1 LGSSFLESPG
11 FPVDDVNE
19 ASAGEKQGGGR
30 PEFWEM
36 VFWWTRKPLAG
47 ARAVIAGALLPDGV
61 SVYSFRSW
69 LGLDRGVAHRVN
81 PRLPEAYQRVFSKAR
96 LLDPFAGFGSIPL
109 EAVRL
114 GVGEVVA
121 VELLPV
127 AYVLLKA
134 VLEYPKWASE
144 KGVAGRLVKDVER
157 WGNWVVEELR
167 RDPDVRELYD
177 SGVAVYI
184 GTWEIRC
191 PACGRYTPLVG
202 NWWLARVAGRTREEE
217 EEGEESEEEA
227 RRGEYTRLAWME
239 PVVEGGRVHVRIVD
253 LNREL
258 QRRTL
263 RATINTREGVVRVD
277 GREYRVQR
285 PNIDARRETATC
297 LHCSNRITGK
307 PGEWPVKKGLRGW
320 NESLERYLRGEISLE
335 ELKRQQVRPRLLA
348 KVKIVE
354 KDLEF
359 EPATEEDE
367 EKLWKALEKLRAMW
381 GDPDIPT
388 EPLAEYERRQLMV
401 CTSTGACKWYQL
413 FNPRQLLTLVKLVKL
428 IREDGKK
435 VEEEKLREGWSREDA
450 YKYAEAI
457 TTYLAIAL
465 IRYADFNSIGSHWTI
480 TWLIPNET
488 LAMRGIAMVWNYGEY
503 SPYAPARTGNW
514 LRNIENVV
522 EGLSYLVPAVS
533 SSSSKVR
540 VLLDDATSLSKLG
553 GEKFDLIVTDPPYR
567 DDVPYAELSDFYYVW
582 LKRALCDVVDVGG
595 VLVRQP
601 RFLREAFFDEFGS
614 EIEVQWRVFAPRE
627 VSEAGGRSRI
637 WSSTSIGGRSV
648 PVGSFDYFKF
658 LLSES
663 FKAMASKL
671 KDDGLLVTYYAHT
684 SPEAWEALLE
694 AARGAGFRLSSAHAM
709 VTESAQRVTA
719 RGKAGLDISIVA
731 VWRRGVGGEALASEV
746 YARALGRCRG
756 YAGELLKRGLDGVNL
771 FVGVLGC
778 VLSEFTGYSAIH
790 GVRGVEHLV
799 RDYVYPATAEA
810 IAGAL
815 AGVEAEARFS
825 PPALFYL
832 LAKTLIEPRPRQATR
847 VMDRSTLSILAIGTR
862 SDMSELRGRLRL
874 VEQDGERFRLLE
886 PPRGRR
892 EPIESIRAVLEDRG
906 VIQEARGVSV
916 DRPIIRSSVDV
927 LHVLEYYS
935 LTLPQSE
942 LAKRAED
949 LRARHPA
956 FYDEAFRL
964 ANVLSKLLKPGD
976 PERELASRVSRSLSQ
991 PGPGRGLDAYLGG
1004 GLPWVS

>member
-1 LGSSFLESPG
+1 
-11 FPVDDVNE
+11 
-19 ASAGEKQGGGR
+19 
-30 PEFWEM
+30 
-36 VFWWTRKPLAG
+36 
-47 ARAVIAGALLPDGV
+47 
-61 SVYSFRSW
+61 
-69 LGLDRGVAHRVN
+69 
-81 PRLPEAYQRVFSKAR
+81 
-96 LLDPFAGFGSIPL
+96 
-109 EAVRL
+109 
-114 GVGEVVA
+114 
-121 VELLPV
+121 
-127 AYVLLKA
+127 
-134 VLEYPKWASE
+134 
-144 KGVAGRLVKDVER
+144 
-157 WGNWVVEELR
+157 
-167 RDPDVRELYD
+167 
-177 SGVAVYI
+177 
-184 GTWEIRC
+184 
-191 PACGRYTPLVG
+191 
-202 NWWLARVAGRTREEE
+202 
-217 EEGEESEEEA
+217 
-227 RRGEYTRLAWME
+227 
-239 PVVEGGRVHVRIVD
+239 
-253 LNREL
+253 
-258 QRRTL
+258 
-263 RATINTREGVVRVD
+263 
-277 GREYRVQR
+277 
-285 PNIDARRETATC
+285 
-297 LHCSNRITGK
+297 
-307 PGEWPVKKGLRGW
+307 
-320 NESLERYLRGEISLE
+320 
-335 ELKRQQVRPRLLA
+335 PRLLA
-348 KVKIVE
+348 KVKVVE
-354 KDLEF
+354 RDLEF

-367 EKLWKALEKLRAMW
+367 EKLWKALEKLRAIW

-388 EPLAEYERRQLMV
+388 EPIPEYESRSIWV
-401 CTSTGACKWYQL
+401 IAYGFSKWYQL

-428 IREDGKK
+428 IREAGKK

-450 YKYAEAI
+450 FKYAEAV

-465 IRYADFNSIGSHWTI
+465 LKHADWNSMVSGWQLSY
-480 TWLIPNET
+480 LIAAHT
-488 LAMRGIAMVWNYGEY
+488 LAMRGIAMVWNWGEY
-503 SPYAPARTGNW
+503 NPLSEYKGTFKAMLKSTLN
-514 LRNIENVV
+514 
-522 EGLSYLVPAVS
+522 GLDHLVSAVS
-533 SSSSKVR
+533 GSPSRVR
-540 VLLDDATSLSKLG
+540 VLLDDASSLSKLG

-627 VSEAGGRSRI
+627 VSEAEGRSRF
-637 WSSTSIGGRSV
+637 WGSTSIGGRSV

-663 FKAMASKL
+663 FKTMASRL
-671 KDDGLLVTYYAHT
+671 RDDGLLVTYYAHT

-778 VLSEFTGYSAIH
+778 VLSEFTGYSVIH

-847 VMDRSTLSILAIGTR
+847 VMDRSTLTILAIGTR
-862 SDMSELRGRLRL
+862 SDVSELRGRLRL

-892 EPIESIRAVLEDRG
+892 ELIESIRAVL
-906 VIQEARGVSV
+906 EARGVSV
-916 DRPIIRSSVDV
+916 DRPIIRSPVDV
-927 LHVLEYYS
+927 LHILEYYS
-935 LTLPQSE
+935 LTLPQGE
-942 LAKRAED
+942 LARRAED

-956 FYDEAFRL
+956 FYDEAVRL
-964 ANVLSKLLKPGD
+964 ASVLSRLLRPGD

>member
-1 LGSSFLESPG
+1 LGSSFLESPS
-11 FPVDDVNE
+11 FPIDDVNE

-81 PRLPEAYQRVFSKAR
+81 PRLPETYQRVFSKAR

-114 GVGEVVA
+114 GLGEVVA

-127 AYVLLKA
+127 AYVFLKA

-157 WGNWVVEELR
+157 WGSWVLEELR

-217 EEGEESEEEA
+217 EEGEESEEEEA

-239 PVVEGGRVHVRIVD
+239 PVVEGDRVHIRIVD
-253 LNREL
+253 LNKEL

-263 RATINTREGVVRVD
+263 RATINTREGVVGVD

-297 LHCSNRITGK
+297 LHCSSRITGK
-307 PGEWPVKKGLRGW
+307 PGEWPVKKGLRVW

-348 KVKIVE
+348 KVKVVE

-367 EKLWKALEKLRAMW
+367 EKLWKALEKLRAIW

-388 EPLAEYERRQLMV
+388 EPMTPYGGPTLGDPPLIFKNFYR
-401 CTSTGACKWYQL
+401 L

-428 IREDGKK
+428 IREAGKK
-435 VEEEKLREGWSREDA
+435 VEEEKLKEGWSREDA
-450 YKYAEAI
+450 YKYAEAV

-465 IRYADFNSIGSHWTI
+465 VRYADYNAIVTFWNYGGQLPAQVAHALS
-480 TWLIPNET
+480 
-488 LAMRGIAMVWNYGEY
+488 MRGIAMSWNWGEPIPFIEM
-503 SPYAPARTGNW
+503 SGTGTFKMNLNKIIHKILPYLA
-514 LRNIENVV
+514 
-522 EGLSYLVPAVS
+522 SAVS
-533 SSSSKVR
+533 GSPSRVR
-540 VLLDDATSLSKLG
+540 VLLDDATSLSRLG
-553 GEKFDLIVTDPPYR
+553 EEKFDLIVTDPPYR
-567 DDVPYAELSDFYYVW
+567 GDVPYAELSDFYYVW

-627 VSEAGGRSRI
+627 VSEVEGRSRV
-637 WSSTSIGGRSV
+637 WGSTSIGGRSV

-663 FKAMASKL
+663 FKAMASRL
-671 KDDGLLVTYYAHT
+671 RDDGLLVTYYAHT

-694 AARGAGFRLSSAHAM
+694 AARGAGLRLSSAHAM
-709 VTESAQRVTA
+709 VTEFAHRVTA
-719 RGKAGLDISIVA
+719 RGRAGLDISIVA

-746 YARALGRCRG
+746 YARALSRCRG

-778 VLSEFTGYSAIH
+778 VLSEFTGYSVIH

-810 IAGAL
+810 VAGAL

-847 VMDRSTLSILAIGTR
+847 VMDRSTLTILAIGTR
-862 SDMSELRGRLRL
+862 SDVSELRGRLRL

-886 PPRGRR
+886 PLRGRR
-892 EPIESIRAVLEDRG
+892 ELIESIRAVLE
-906 VIQEARGVSV
+906 ARNVSV

-927 LHVLEYYS
+927 LHILEYYS

-942 LAKRAED
+942 LARRAED

-956 FYDEAFRL
+956 FYDEAVRL
-964 ANVLSKLLKPGD
+964 ASILSRLLRPGD
-976 PERELASRVSRSLSQ
+976 PERELASRVSRFQSQ

>member
-11 FPVDDVNE
+11 FPIDDVNE
-19 ASAGEKQGGGR
+19 ASAREKQGGGR

-61 SVYSFRSW
+61 NVYSFRSW

-127 AYVLLKA
+127 AYVFLKA
-134 VLEYPKWASE
+134 VLEYPRWASG

-157 WGNWVVEELR
+157 WGSWVLEELR
-167 RDPDVRELYD
+167 RDLDVRELYD

-217 EEGEESEEEA
+217 EEGEESEEEEA

-239 PVVEGGRVHVRIVD
+239 PVVEGDRVHIRIVD
-253 LNREL
+253 LNKEL

-335 ELKRQQVRPRLLA
+335 ELKRQLVKPRLLA
-348 KVKIVE
+348 KVKVVE
-354 KDLEF
+354 RDLEF

-367 EKLWKALEKLRAMW
+367 EKLWKALEKLRAIW

-388 EPLAEYERRQLMV
+388 EPIPEYENRRITPILGI
-401 CTSTGACKWYQL
+401 SKWYQL

-428 IREDGKK
+428 IREAGKK
-435 VEEEKLREGWSREDA
+435 IEEEKLREGWSREEA
-450 YKYAEAI
+450 FKYAEAV

-465 IRYADFNSIGSHWTI
+465 AKQINYNSSINRWDSTWWKIG
-480 TWLIPNET
+480 ET
-488 LAMRGIAMVWNYGEY
+488 LSIRGIAMNWNWCDVNPVSTFIG
-503 SPYAPARTGNW
+503 SWQKSLNSIV
-514 LRNIENVV
+514 N
-522 EGLSYLVPAVS
+522 GLSYLVSAVS
-533 SSSSKVR
+533 GSSSRVR
-540 VLLDDATSLSKLG
+540 VLLDDASSLSKLG

-627 VSEAGGRSRI
+627 VSEAEGRSRV
-637 WSSTSIGGRSV
+637 WGSTSIGGRSV

-663 FKAMASKL
+663 FKAMASRL
-671 KDDGLLVTYYAHT
+671 RDDGLLVTYYAHT

-746 YARALGRCRG
+746 YARALSRCRG

-778 VLSEFTGYSAIH
+778 VLSEFTGYSVIH

-862 SDMSELRGRLRL
+862 SDVSELRGRLRL

-892 EPIESIRAVLEDRG
+892 ELIESIRAVL
-906 VIQEARGVSV
+906 EARGVSV
-916 DRPIIRSSVDV
+916 DRPIIRSPVDV
-927 LHVLEYYS
+927 LHILEYYS

-942 LAKRAED
+942 LARRTED

-964 ANVLSKLLKPGD
+964 ANVLSRLFRPGD

>member
-11 FPVDDVNE
+11 FPIDDVNE

-61 SVYSFRSW
+61 SVYSFRSR

-114 GVGEVVA
+114 GLGEVVA

-127 AYVLLKA
+127 AYVFLKA

-157 WGNWVVEELR
+157 WGNWVLEELR

-202 NWWLARVAGRTREEE
+202 NWWLARVTRRTQEEE

-253 LNREL
+253 LNKEL

-297 LHCSNRITGK
+297 LHCNSRITGK
-307 PGEWPVKKGLRGW
+307 PGEWPVKKGLREW

-335 ELKRQQVRPRLLA
+335 ELKRQLVKPRLLA
-348 KVKIVE
+348 KVKVVE
-354 KDLEF
+354 RDLEF

-367 EKLWKALEKLRAMW
+367 EKLWKALEKLRAIW

-388 EPLAEYERRQLMV
+388 EPIPEYESRSIWV
-401 CTSTGACKWYQL
+401 IAYGFSKWYQL

-428 IREDGKK
+428 IREAGKK

-450 YKYAEAI
+450 FKYAEAV

-465 IRYADFNSIGSHWTI
+465 LKHADWNSMVSGWQLSY
-480 TWLIPNET
+480 LIAAHT
-488 LAMRGIAMVWNYGEY
+488 LAMRGIAMVWNWGEY
-503 SPYAPARTGNW
+503 NPLSEYKGTFKAMLKSTLN
-514 LRNIENVV
+514 
-522 EGLSYLVPAVS
+522 GLDHLVSAVS
-533 SSSSKVR
+533 GSPSRVR
-540 VLLDDATSLSKLG
+540 VLLDDASSLSKLG

-627 VSEAGGRSRI
+627 VSEAEGRSRF
-637 WSSTSIGGRSV
+637 WGSTSIGGRSV

-663 FKAMASKL
+663 FKTMASRL
-671 KDDGLLVTYYAHT
+671 RDDGLLVTYYAHT

-746 YARALGRCRG
+746 YARALSRCRG

-778 VLSEFTGYSAIH
+778 VLSEFTGYSVIH

-862 SDMSELRGRLRL
+862 SDVSELRGRLRL

-892 EPIESIRAVLEDRG
+892 ELIESIRAVL
-906 VIQEARGVSV
+906 EARGVSV
-916 DRPIIRSSVDV
+916 DRPIIRSPVDV
-927 LHVLEYYS
+927 LHILEYYS

-942 LAKRAED
+942 LARRTED

-964 ANVLSKLLKPGD
+964 ANVLLKLLRPGD

>member
-1 LGSSFLESPG
+1 
-11 FPVDDVNE
+11 
-19 ASAGEKQGGGR
+19 
-30 PEFWEM
+30 M

-47 ARAVIAGALLPDGV
+47 ARSVIAGALLPDGV

-81 PRLPEAYQRVFSKAR
+81 PRLPEAYQRILSKAR

-114 GVGEVVA
+114 GLGEVVA

-127 AYVLLKA
+127 AYVFLKA

-217 EEGEESEEEA
+217 EEGEESEEEEA

-239 PVVEGGRVHVRIVD
+239 PVVEGDRVHIRIVD
-253 LNREL
+253 LNKEL

-285 PNIDARRETATC
+285 PNIDVRRETATC
-297 LHCSNRITGK
+297 LHCNNRITGK
-307 PGEWPVKKGLRGW
+307 PGEWPVKKGLKEW
-320 NESLERYLRGEISLE
+320 NESLERHLRGEISIE

-348 KVKIVE
+348 KVKIIE
-354 KDLEF
+354 RDLEF

-367 EKLWKALEKLRAMW
+367 EKLWKALEKLKAMW

-388 EPLAEYERRQLMV
+388 ESMTSYGGPTLGDPPLIFKNFY
-401 CTSTGACKWYQL
+401 KL

-428 IREDGKK
+428 IREVGKK
-435 VEEEKLREGWSREDA
+435 IEEEKLREGWSREEA
-450 YKYAEAI
+450 FKYAEAV

-465 IRYADFNSIGSHWTI
+465 VRYADFNSMTTRWNPGWLKFEESLSTRRIAMMWSWTDSAPTAPFTG
-480 TWLIPNET
+480 TWLRS
-488 LAMRGIAMVWNYGEY
+488 LQ
-503 SPYAPARTGNW
+503 
-514 LRNIENVV
+514 NIV
-522 EGLSYLVPAVS
+522 EGLSYLASAVS
-533 SSSSKVR
+533 SSSSKVE

-614 EIEVQWRVFAPRE
+614 EIEVQWRVFALRE
-627 VSEAGGRSRI
+627 VSEVEGRSRF
-637 WSSTSIGGRSV
+637 WGSTFIGGRSV

-663 FKAMASKL
+663 FKAMASRL

-709 VTESAQRVTA
+709 VTEFAQRVTG
-719 RGKAGLDISIVA
+719 RGRAGLDISIVA

-746 YARALGRCRG
+746 YARALNRCKG

-778 VLSEFTGYSAIH
+778 VLSEFTGYTVIH

-825 PPALFYL
+825 PPALFYI

-862 SDMSELRGRLRL
+862 SDVGELRGRLRL

-892 EPIESIRAVLEDRG
+892 ELIESIRAVLEARG

-942 LAKRAED
+942 LARRAED

-956 FYDEAFRL
+956 FYDEAVRL
-964 ANVLSKLLKPGD
+964 ASILSKLLRPGD
-976 PERELASRVSRSLSQ
+976 PERELASRVSRSQSQ
-991 PGPGRGLDAYLGG
+991 SGLGRGLDAYLGG
-1004 GLPWVS
+1004 GVPWVS